1 MITIKEMAEMLGIS
15 TTTVSNVINGKT
27 SEVSQKTAE
36 KVQKLLDE
44 YDYVPNMNAKN
55 LAQNHS
61 RLIGIVLKRRKD
73 KYENIFTDPFH
84 GELLGALESAIR
96 EQGYY
101 MMIYISEDIEEIV
114 RNIVGWNTEGLILIG
129 MLHDDLSQN
138 TEVSTK
144 NLLSLSTVTLQR
156 ILPDTLISVLTMKRA
171 DT

>member
-129 MLHDDLSQN
+129 MLHDDS
-138 TEVSTK
+138 EVSTK

>member
-1 MITIKEMAEMLGIS
+1 M
-15 TTTVSNVINGKT
+15 
-27 SEVSQKTAE
+27 QK
-36 KVQKLLDE
+36 
-44 YDYVPNMNAKN
+44 
-55 LAQNHS
+55 S
-61 RLIGIVLKRRKD
+61 RTEPFQTHRNCIKRRKD

-129 MLHDDLSQN
+129 MLHDDYLKIRSKY
-138 TEVSTK
+138 K

-156 ILPDTLISVLTMKRA
+156 ILPDTLISVLTMKKA